1 MKHENRVQY
10 LTAVCMA
17 CLEGGG
23 GRTIRCRFCTQEW
36 DGSSLVLGTMYSY
49 DVFAAMPCCTE
60 RIKVSPPTCLGVFI
74 SNLFLLFQCNT
85 CFKPVLHPQQ
95 RLNFF
100 SDYSHM
106 VPCPHCRSVETH
118 FVKPLAYCYTKQ
130 ALQLYQQWP

>member
-1 MKHENRVQY
+1 MKHEGRTQF

-23 GRTIRCRFCTQEW
+23 ARAIRCRFCLQQW

-60 RIKVSPPTCLGVFI
+60 RIKVSQMRNRWWKKTNRLVW
-74 SNLFLLFQCNT
+74 LQCNS
-85 CFKPVLHPQQ
+85 CLKPVLHPQQ

-106 VPCPHCRSVETH
+106 VPCPHCRTLDTH
-118 FVKPLAYCYTKQ
+118 FVKPLPFCYTKQ
-130 ALQLYQQWP
+130 AFQLYQQWP